1 MLPFTHAQFI
11 EVFAR
16 YNAAVGPAAVAAYL
30 LAAAMLAAIAVPRRH
45 SGRFVAGGLALMWL
59 WTGVA
64 YHAAHFSAIN
74 KAAYWFAALF
84 VAQAILFLHAALAQP
99 LRFGG
104 AGKAAALAGWALVGY
119 ATVLYPLLG
128 LAFAQPLAQQPLFG
142 ITPCP
147 VTIFTFG
154 VLLLADA
161 PVARRLLAVPVL
173 WSLVGGS
180 AAVLLRV
187 PQDWVLLL
195 CVLAL
200 VPLARGRAPGPRASA
215 ALSG

>member
-16 YNAAVGPAAVAAYL
+16 YNENVWPAQVAAYL
-30 LAAAMLAAIAVPRRH
+30 LAIAMLAAIAVRWRH

-64 YHAAHFSAIN
+64 YHGIHFSAIN
-74 KAAYWFAALF
+74 KAAFLFAALF
-84 VAQAILFLHAALAQP
+84 VVQAILLLQTALAEP
-99 LRFGG
+99 LRFGRT
-104 AGKAAALAGWALVGY
+104 GKAGSVPGWALVGY
-119 ATVLYPLLG
+119 AAVLYPLLG
-128 LAFAQPLAQQPLFG
+128 LWLGQPLAELPLFG

-161 PVARRLLAVPVL
+161 PVSRRLLVVPVL
-173 WSLVGGS
+173 WSLIGGS

-195 CVLAL
+195 CGLTLVLL
-200 VPLARGRAPGPRASA
+200 VPRRAPDAREAMPG
-215 ALSG
+215 

>member
-16 YNAAVGPAAVAAYL
+16 YNENVWPAQVAAYL
-30 LAAAMLAAIAVPRRH
+30 LAIAMLAAIAVRWRH

-64 YHAAHFSAIN
+64 YHGIHFSAIN
-74 KAAYWFAALF
+74 KAAYLFAALF
-84 VAQAILFLHAALAQP
+84 VVQAILLLRAALAEP

-104 AGKAAALAGWALVGY
+104 TGKAGSVPGWALVGY
-119 ATVLYPLLG
+119 AVVLYPLLG
-128 LAFAQPLAQQPLFG
+128 LWLGQPLAEQPLFG

-161 PVARRLLAVPVL
+161 PVSRRLLVVPVL
-173 WSLVGGS
+173 WSLIGGS

-195 CVLAL
+195 CGLTLVLL
-200 VPLARGRAPGPRASA
+200 VHRRAPDAREAMPG
-215 ALSG
+215 

>member
-16 YNAAVGPAAVAAYL
+16 YNENVWPAQVAAYL
-30 LAAAMLAAIAVPRRH
+30 LAIAMLGAITVPWRH

-64 YHAAHFSAIN
+64 YHGIHFSAIN
-74 KAAYWFAALF
+74 KAAYLFAALF
-84 VAQAILFLHAALAQP
+84 VVQALLLLQAALADP

-104 AGKAAALAGWALVGY
+104 TGKAASVTGWALVGY
-119 ATVLYPLLG
+119 AAVLYPLLG
-128 LAFAQPLAQQPLFG
+128 LWLGQPLAEQPMFG

-154 VLLLADA
+154 VLLLAGA
-161 PVARRLLAVPVL
+161 PVSRRLLVVPVL
-173 WSLVGGS
+173 WSLIGGS

-195 CVLAL
+195 CGLTLVLL
-200 VPLARGRAPGPRASA
+200 MPRRDPHAREAI
-215 ALSG
+215 SG

>member
-16 YNAAVGPAAVAAYL
+16 YNENVWPAQVAAYV
-30 LAAAMLAAIAVPRRH
+30 LAIAMLAAIAGRWRH
-45 SGRFVAGGLALMWL
+45 AGRFVTGGLALMWL
-59 WTGVA
+59 WTGIA
-64 YHAAHFSAIN
+64 YHGIHFSAIN
-74 KAAYWFAALF
+74 TAAYLFAALF
-84 VAQAILFLHAALAQP
+84 VVQAMLLLQTALAQP
-99 LRFGG
+99 LRFRG
-104 AGKAAALAGWALVGY
+104 AAKAASVPWGWALVAY

-128 LAFAQPLAQQPLFG
+128 LWLGQPLAALPMFG

-161 PVARRLLAVPVL
+161 PVPRRLLVVPVL
-173 WSLVGGS
+173 WSLIGGS
-180 AAVLLRV
+180 AAVLLQV

-195 CVLAL
+195 CGLTLVLL
-200 VPLARGRAPGPRASA
+200 MPRRTAPGREAM
-215 ALSG
+215 SG

>member
-11 EVFAR
+11 EVFVR
-16 YNAAVGPAAVAAYL
+16 YNAHVWPAQLAAYL
-30 LAAAMLAAIAVPRRH
+30 LAVAMLAAIAVPWRH
-45 SGRFVAGGLALMWL
+45 SGRFVTVGLALMWL

-64 YHAAHFSAIN
+64 YHGIHFSVIN
-74 KAAYWFAALF
+74 KAAYLFAALF
-84 VAQAILFLHAALAQP
+84 VVQAVLFLRAALAEP

-104 AGKAAALAGWALVGY
+104 TGKAASLLGWALLAY
-119 ATVLYPLLG
+119 AAVLYPLLG
-128 LAFAQPLAQQPLFG
+128 LWLGQPLAALPMFG

-147 VTIFTFG
+147 VTIFSFG

-161 PVARRLLAVPVL
+161 PVARRLLVVPVL
-173 WSLVGGS
+173 WSLIGGS

-195 CVLAL
+195 CVMSL
-200 VPLARGRAPGPRASA
+200 VMLLPRRVPHARVAM
-215 ALSG
+215 SG

>member
-1 MLPFTHAQFI
+1 MLPFTHVQFI
-11 EVFAR
+11 EVFAH
-16 YNAAVGPAAVAAYL
+16 YNENVWPAQLVAYL
-30 LAAAMLAAIAVPRRH
+30 LAVAMLAAIALPRRH
-45 SGRFVAGGLALMWL
+45 SGRFVTVGLALMWL

-64 YHAAHFSAIN
+64 YHGIHFSAIN
-74 KAAYWFAALF
+74 KAAYLFAVLF
-84 VAQAILFLHAALAQP
+84 VVQALLLLRGTLAES

-104 AGKAAALAGWALVGY
+104 TGKAASYLGWALVAY
-119 ATVLYPLLG
+119 AAMLYPLLG
-128 LAFAQPLAQQPLFG
+128 LWLGQPLAALPMFG

-161 PVARRLLAVPVL
+161 PVCRWLLVVPVL
-173 WSLVGGS
+173 WSLIGGS

-195 CVLAL
+195 CGLTL
-200 VPLARGRAPGPRASA
+200 FILLPRRAPHARAA
-215 ALSG
+215 VSG